1 MLNNSNIKTQEVIKN
16 LELAVKSLMNKNAV
30 IYSNRSKSTESLSN
44 GSCSLTINT
53 LNKSF
58 VFSYGTPCL
67 GRNNVIINPLNQA
80 ISNLNLIND
89 IHVDDIITAQNIM
102 KNQYLIDMFSNID
115 AVLNLYKK
123 FVVIDEQNESV
134 SLTRGSVKIAKLIS
148 EQITSKSLNT
158 ESLLINGVDLV
169 KELND
174 LNRYVDRFV
183 EETDLNFTI
192 VNKEINDF
200 KTDATNK
207 FEVYD
212 ESISNLNT
220 NVISINEQI
229 IDIDNNYHYG
239 YSISMYQPFVNRVLK
254 KFFEFFRNFPLRS
267 RERRVII
274 ISSNEKRSA
283 RKTARVKNRHA
294 CI

>member
-58 VFSYGTPCL
+58 VFSYGSSSL

-174 LNRYVDRFV
+174 LNSYVDRFV

-212 ESISNLNT
+212 ESISKTYLLN
-220 NVISINEQI
+220 
-229 IDIDNNYHYG
+229 IDF
-239 YSISMYQPFVNRVLK
+239 S
-254 KFFEFFRNFPLRS
+254 
-267 RERRVII
+267 
-274 ISSNEKRSA
+274 
-283 RKTARVKNRHA
+283 
-294 CI
+294 

>member
-58 VFSYGTPCL
+58 VFSYGSSNL

-169 KELND
+169 KEFND
-174 LNRYVDRFV
+174 LNSYVDRFV

-229 IDIDNNYHYG
+229 IDIDNNYDEFREELPMEYA
-239 YSISMYQPFVNRVLK
+239 VELNRLLSL
-254 KFFEFFRNFPLRS
+254 N
-267 RERRVII
+267 IGG
-274 ISSNEKRSA
+274 A
-283 RKTARVKNRHA
+283 
-294 CI
+294 

>member
-58 VFSYGTPCL
+58 VFSYGSSSH
-67 GRNNVIINPLNQA
+67 NVIINPLNQA

-148 EQITSKSLNT
+148 EQITSKSLNA

-229 IDIDNNYHYG
+229 IDIDNNYD
-239 YSISMYQPFVNRVLK
+239 
-254 KFFEFFRNFPLRS
+254 EFREEFKTHTHDGKYIKPVYIEPLAS
-267 RERRVII
+267 HI
-274 ISSNEKRSA
+274 
-283 RKTARVKNRHA
+283 
-294 CI
+294 